1 MSNKSHL
8 DRDVGCVCGF
18 LSIYRGN
25 AMFRSGRRVAAE
37 AQSPFRTRQ
46 GSGRGGETSVKQ
58 KAHEKHHTRTA
69 VGLSG

>member
-25 AMFRSGRRVAAE
+25 AMFRSGWWGAE
-37 AQSPFRTRQ
+37 AQSPLRTRQ
-46 GSGRGGETSVKQ
+46 GSGRGAGTSAKQ
-58 KAHEKHHTRTA
+58 KAHEKLRTRTA
-69 VGLSG
+69 AGLSG